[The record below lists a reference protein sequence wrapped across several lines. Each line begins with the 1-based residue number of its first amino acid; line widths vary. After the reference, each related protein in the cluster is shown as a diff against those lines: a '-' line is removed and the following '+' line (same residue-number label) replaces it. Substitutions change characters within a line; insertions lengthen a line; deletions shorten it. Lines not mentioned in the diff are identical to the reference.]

1 MLDPTKTK
9 TNLSYPYLR
18 SLPPTRT
25 PVLPETL
32 HLVPRLGVLVA
43 RVLVA
48 PVLSPSVVPPRWAVP
63 ARVAL
68 LRELAFDVP
77 WPPTPQV
84 WQKKQLSLGRLGWSI
99 QKTSPIRM
107 ISWQTMMDPII
118 IYIYI
123 YVQYRFCHDF
133 TIAVWFLF
141 KVFVPKKCP

>member
-1 MLDPTKTK
+1 ML
-9 TNLSYPYLR
+9 SGVYPCWIQPKPRQISVLHI
-18 SLPPTRT
+18 SLLPPARTR
-25 PVLPETL
+25 VLPETL

-48 PVLSPSVVPPRWAVP
+48 PVLSPWVVPPRWAVP

-84 WQKKQLSLGRLGWSI
+84 GQKQVLE
-99 QKTSPIRM
+99 KTSPISQDDKLTNNDGSYDDIYM
-107 ISWQTMMDPII
+107 Y

-123 YVQYRFCHDF
+123 SVLPWFHNGGMVFLQSFC
-133 TIAVWFLF
+133 
-141 KVFVPKKCP
+141 P